1 MQYATYSL
9 AELKST
15 ARELNIAP
23 AGDRRSKQ
31 SWIDALEAHA
41 GTTATEWAE
50 TFAPI
55 DIDEQ
60 PLVPAPARAETTYK
74 LVDVASFTRPSYDRA
89 QAADPVTVQQIVDSA
104 LALGTLIA
112 PIVVKSIGIIDYAEI
127 FDLLHGAESLAA
139 ALELQRIDP
148 RRFEM
153 VGVTV
158 VPSDAPIQSIE
169 GQFVAVPPIQ
179 TPVEAPAPI
188 SKRQE
193 PAKRPSVAVAASLT
207 VATLAIARTI
217 LGGTCIIA
225 SRAILLFAYFGRY
238 NPDLDWFGK
247 LQAAVRPVQPPLVV

>member
-1 MQYATYSL
+1 
-9 AELKST
+9 
-15 ARELNIAP
+15 
-23 AGDRRSKQ
+23 
-31 SWIDALEAHA
+31 
-41 GTTATEWAE
+41 
-50 TFAPI
+50 
-55 DIDEQ
+55 
-60 PLVPAPARAETTYK
+60 
-74 LVDVASFTRPSYDRA
+74 
-89 QAADPVTVQQIVDSA
+89 VQQIVDSA

-169 GQFVAVPPIQ
+169 GQFPVAVPPIQ
-179 TPVEAPAPI
+179 TPAEAPAPV
-188 SKRQE
+188 SAKRQE
-193 PAKRPSVAVAASLT
+193 PGKRPSVAVAASLT
-207 VATLAIARTI
+207 LATLAIARTI

-225 SRAILLFAYFGRY
+225 SRAILLLAYFGRY

-247 LQAAVRPVQPPLVV
+247 LQAAVRRPRYAFLA